1 MEVSLWSCGVLHVLG
16 VMLSTASHE
25 LVSFVT
31 LRRVQEKTCFFWP
44 GKLSCYETLQMGL
57 HLHASTF
64 SACDCAISSLWHV
77 ENGFDRRNERCP
89 PRNMWTNCSN
99 LMQKEWVKLN
109 NTVESIPSPFETG
122 WDEYL
127 CVTGMG
133 EWIDEPRDLVV
144 DHYTS
149 ADKRLDLGLVDLK

>member
-1 MEVSLWSCGVLHVLG
+1 M
-16 VMLSTASHE
+16 
-25 LVSFVT
+25 
-31 LRRVQEKTCFFWP
+31 K
-44 GKLSCYETLQMGL
+44 
-57 HLHASTF
+57 
-64 SACDCAISSLWHV
+64 
-77 ENGFDRRNERCP
+77 
-89 PRNMWTNCSN
+89 
-99 LMQKEWVKLN
+99 